1 MDYADKLRSAEKM
14 LLDGYTGQA
23 VVAAGRVLEE
33 LLQHLCQSVLP
44 KLKAKD
50 QQTVSQKLEQV
61 GKGKAVTDLTLGQL
75 VGLFREAD
83 LFEKYETAFGVKLPR
98 LRAADYNSL
107 IDLRNRAAHAGGTV
121 EEDEARL
128 IVSQVRVFVREA
140 GLLEL
145 PREEKKARDAASVL
159 RPWSQVVKLHPDVA
173 SGQTATATYAI
184 DLGALVAGDQAVPK
198 VYREADAFFRATYP
212 TSNMERLI
220 EEVLSRLAG
229 GSGDR
234 VLQLRSPF
242 GGGKSHVLA
251 ALYHATQ
258 NRAAME
264 AVWPKARSWP
274 RIAASGDAASAEE
287 VARLRATGDA
297 ASAEEVAR
305 LRATGDA
312 ASAEE
317 VARLRATGD
326 AASAEEVARLRAT
339 GDAASTEEVARLR
352 ATEGAVHPRAAVR
365 VAVFDGDKFDVQ
377 GRVVVVVGA
386 IPGDRPIRLQTLW
399 GWIAWRLGG
408 AALYERVR
416 YHDERRVAPGGD
428 VIRELLGRG
437 QPNEPPT
444 LIMLDEVLK
453 YFERAQADTTVVGE
467 STLGRQTL
475 DFIQTLSTEVAHSS
489 HAVMIY
495 SLQASAGEAFGN
507 VALLNMLDHLTSRVD
522 AKREPVVGDEIL
534 PVLQRRLLDAPPDST
549 IAGEVAGAYSGVVT
563 GMRAA
568 QARTAPE
575 KRAVQDEALA
585 LRRRFQAAYPFHPAL
600 IDLMKER
607 WASIPDF
614 QRTRGALRFLS
625 ACLHALKDGSGP
637 LLGPGDV
644 LISNGTVQH
653 AFFTEV
659 GQREQFKAVLEAD
672 FTGPN
677 ARARRI
683 DERLAAE
690 FPHLSG
696 VRPAARLATAILMY
710 SFGGLQRPGE
720 GEGQAMATGVTEP
733 ELLGAVIGPDLDGLT
748 AQTALKALREEC
760 LFLHYDGARYVFRTT
775 PNITQLLEQEFE
787 NNVKPEEAE
796 KKIEAELSQRLAGRA
811 ALVWPKD
818 STKVDDWEPRFT
830 LVYLP
835 LDFASWGEERQ
846 REHAL
851 DLLLKRGDQLRH
863 YRNALGLALPN
874 WHQIETLRRA
884 ARYTLAIES
893 LRTKRARHNLTTE
906 QMAQLKE
913 RDETE
918 KSKLESAFRD
928 LYNAVWLP
936 ASEAQSSAITLE
948 KMEIG
953 ARALGA
959 TGIHERLMELLTT
972 AHRKV
977 HGALKPHKVLEHMR
991 LGEFAPPGENR
1002 PLGVSA
1008 EQVRDAFFENLGF
1021 PRLLDESVIRRAVVE
1036 GVKGGYFGYVGRAD
1050 RIEKDRV
1057 REGSGYLL
1065 SRQQAS
1071 IQVDLREDEV
1081 DLSAGF
1087 IVLPAAI
1094 APEAPQPT
1102 TSPTPVA
1109 TTAGSEP
1116 TPPTQTPPSTQPAGP
1131 GLAPTRV
1138 ELRLRVTRPQL
1149 YNTFNALAN
1158 LAEKAGSVHLIVI
1171 AESLSGFDPVWLRNA
1186 VKEPLD
1192 EAGVAVE
1199 G

>member
-1 MDYADKLRSAEKM
+1 MDYSEKLRNADKM

-23 VVAAGRVLEE
+23 IVAAGRVLEE

-50 QQTVSQKLEQV
+50 QQTVSQKLEQI

-75 VGLFREAD
+75 VGLFREAE
-83 LFEKYETAFGVKLPR
+83 LFDKYEAAFGVKLAR
-98 LRAADYNSL
+98 LRAADYTGL
-107 IDLRNRAAHAGGTV
+107 VDLRNRAAHAGGAV

-145 PREEKKARDAASVL
+145 PREEKKARAAASVL
-159 RPWSQVVKLHPDVA
+159 RPWSQVARLHPDVA

-198 VYREADAFFRATYP
+198 VYREAEAFFRATHP

-220 EEVLSRLAG
+220 EEVLNRLAG
-229 GSGDR
+229 GPGDR

-264 AVWPKARSWP
+264 AIWPKAKSWP
-274 RIAASGDAASAEE
+274 HVGADLVSA
-287 VARLRATGDA
+287 R
-297 ASAEEVAR
+297 
-305 LRATGDA
+305 
-312 ASAEE
+312 
-317 VARLRATGD
+317 
-326 AASAEEVARLRAT
+326 
-339 GDAASTEEVARLR
+339 
-352 ATEGAVHPRAAVR
+352 PVR

-377 GRVVVVVGA
+377 GREVAKGVRV
-386 IPGDRPIRLQTLW
+386 QTLW

-408 AALYERVR
+408 TALYERVR

-437 QPNEPPT
+437 QPDREASPREEPPT

-475 DFIQTLSTEVAHSS
+475 DFIQTLSTAVTHAS

-534 PVLQRRLLDAPPDST
+534 PVLQRRLLDEPPTSAVAD
-549 IAGEVAGAYSGVVT
+549 EVAGAYSAVVT

-568 QARTAPE
+568 QARTASE

-625 ACLHALKDGSGP
+625 TCLHALKDGSGP

-644 LISNGTVQH
+644 FISSGTVQH

-696 VRPAARLATAILMY
+696 VHPATRLATAILMY

-733 ELLGAVIGPDLDGLT
+733 ELLAAVIGPDLDGLT

-760 LFLHYDGARYVFRTT
+760 LFLHYDGARYLFRTT
-775 PNITQLLEQEFE
+775 PNITQLLEQEFD

-796 KKIEAELSQRLAGRA
+796 KKIEAELQQRLAGRA

-818 STKVDDWEPRFT
+818 SAKVDDLEPRFT

-835 LDFASWGEERQ
+835 LDFASWGEARQ
-846 REHAL
+846 REVAL
-851 DLLLKRGDQLRH
+851 DLLLKRGDHPRR
-863 YRNALGLALPN
+863 YRNGLGLALPN

-884 ARYTLAIES
+884 ARYALAVES
-893 LRTKRARHNLTTE
+893 LRAKRTRHNLTTE

-913 RDETE
+913 RDDTE
-918 KSKLESAFRD
+918 KSKIESAFRD

-936 ASEAQSSAITLE
+936 VAEAQASTIGLE

-953 ARALGA
+953 ARPLSA

-972 AHRKV
+972 VHRKV
-977 HGALKPHKVLEHMR
+977 HGTLKAHKVLEHMR
-991 LGEFAPPGENR
+991 LGEPASTEGSR
-1002 PLGVSA
+1002 LLGVST
-1008 EQVRDAFFENLGF
+1008 EKIRDAFFENLGF
-1021 PRLLDESVIRRAVVE
+1021 PRLLDESVVRRAIVE
-1036 GVKGGYFGYVGRAD
+1036 GVKDGYFGYAGRAD

-1057 REGSGYLL
+1057 QEGSGYLL

-1071 IQVDLREDEV
+1071 IQVDIREDEI
-1081 DLSAGF
+1081 DLGAGF
-1087 IVLPAAI
+1087 IVLPEAI
-1094 APEAPQPT
+1094 APETPQPAT
-1102 TSPTPVA
+1102 APAAVA
-1109 TTAGSEP
+1109 PTAGSEP
-1116 TPPTQTPPSTQPAGP
+1116 TPPTQTPTPSQGAGP
-1131 GLAPTRV
+1131 GSLSTRV
-1138 ELRLRVTRPQL
+1138 ELRLRLTRSQL
-1149 YNTFNALAN
+1149 YNSFNALAN
-1158 LAEKAGSVHLIVI
+1158 LAEKAGSVHLIVV

-1192 EAGVAVE
+1192 EAGVEVE